1 MDHNTGQPDESD
13 TVIRARLAPA
23 NRKIG
28 EIITRK
34 NLADK
39 RTEPGRRR
47 VTYFSQTGNTNDLA
61 DSRFDEVDLE
71 KVRNAVGVGRA
82 VRGDRETGWVVGVSK
97 DLNDKEGQVRKP
109 GGKGATEKH
118 DVWVPGGR
126 DERKRERVV

>member
-23 NRKIG
+23 NRKIR
-28 EIITRK
+28 EINSQEEPCRKTTRARK
-34 NLADK
+34 GK
-39 RTEPGRRR
+39 

-82 VRGDRETGWVVGVSK
+82 VRGDRETGRVVGVSK

-126 DERKRERVV
+126 DERKRERIV